1 MSLNVNFLKKEPSEG
16 AKELFSSSTDLSNQV
31 LWNLFDF
38 LLWEYQNDGTTLFKW
53 YRALMSAGQG
63 FKNAFITGHKFV
75 CAKTIKEGD
84 PIYRC
89 KTCQMDGTNLL
100 CVECFKCSDHEGHDW
115 TPTFTPGSGCCDCGD
130 PGILIIYAA
139 YNIYTYN

>member
-1 MSLNVNFLKKEPSEG
+1 MEKVINFLEKDPVEG
-16 AKELFSSSTDLSNQV
+16 SKLLFSECNDLSNQD

-38 LLWEYQNDGTTLFKW
+38 LLWEYQNDVNKLFKW
-53 YRALMSAGQG
+53 YSELMSCGKG

-75 CAKTIKEGD
+75 CAATIKEGD

-100 CVECFKCSDHEGHDW
+100 CVACFKASDHEGHDW
-115 TPTFTPGSGCCDCGD
+115 TPTFTPGTISYHHQ
-130 PGILIIYAA
+130 I
-139 YNIYTYN
+139 